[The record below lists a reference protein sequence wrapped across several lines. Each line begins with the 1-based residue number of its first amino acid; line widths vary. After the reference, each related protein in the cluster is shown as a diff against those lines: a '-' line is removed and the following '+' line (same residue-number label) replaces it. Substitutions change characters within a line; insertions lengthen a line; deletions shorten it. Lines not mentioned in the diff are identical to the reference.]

1 MIDPSRV
8 PKVWRTSAPKPWR
21 TSAPKLW
28 RIRGKAGD
36 GLVVTLGR
44 YETEPEAQ
52 IDLQRLTGDGGYR
65 NLELQAITPVAPPP
79 TSLPPPMVNRPPP
92 TAAR

>member
-8 PKVWRTSAPKPWR
+8 PKTWRSSAPKVWR
-21 TSAPKLW
+21 NNTPKLW
-28 RIRGKAGD
+28 RIVGKARD

-52 IDLQRLTGDGGYR
+52 NDLQRLTDEGSYR
-65 NLELQAITPVAPPP
+65 HLELQAITPPA
-79 TSLPPPMVNRPPP
+79 LPPGTSAP
-92 TAAR
+92 A

>member
-1 MIDPSRV
+1 MTV
-8 PKVWRTSAPKPWR
+8 PTRAPKTWR
-21 TSAPKLW
+21 ISAPKLW

-52 IDLQRLTGDGGYR
+52 IELQRLTESGGYR
-65 NLELQAITPVAPPP
+65 NLELQAIDPPP
-79 TSLPPPMVNRPPP
+79 TPPSTPASP
-92 TAAR
+92 A

>member
-1 MIDPSRV
+1 MTTSPRA
-8 PKVWRTSAPKPWR
+8 PKVWR

-28 RIRGKAGD
+28 RIRGRAPD

-52 IDLQRLTGDGGYR
+52 IDLQRLTASEGYR
-65 NLELQAITPVAPPP
+65 NLELQAIIPPP
-79 TSLPPPMVNRPPP
+79 PSATPSPPWANRRPPIP
-92 TAAR
+92 PR

>member
-1 MIDPSRV
+1 MTAWLR
-8 PKVWRTSAPKPWR
+8 APKM
-21 TSAPKLW
+21 W

-52 IDLQRLTGDGGYR
+52 LDFERLTREGVYR
-65 NLELQAITPVAPPP
+65 GLELQAIAPTGLSPAP
-79 TSLPPPMVNRPPP
+79 QPGS
-92 TAAR
+92 